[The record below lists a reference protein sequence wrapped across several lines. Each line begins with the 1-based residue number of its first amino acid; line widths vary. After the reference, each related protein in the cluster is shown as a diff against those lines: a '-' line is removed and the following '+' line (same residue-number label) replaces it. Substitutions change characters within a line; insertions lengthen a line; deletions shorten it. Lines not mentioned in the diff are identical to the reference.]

1 MWAKLKH
8 RARSHLRGQPGRRFQ
23 DHYKKS
29 KNARTR
35 GAFLRRVINVVLAVL
50 SAAVGV
56 IFVFIPGPA
65 ILFFFFSGALLA
77 SESLWVARAMD
88 WAEVKL
94 RVLIKWGVAR
104 WRRLSLAGEIAVVSV
119 AVGGAAV
126 SAYTFWHVL
135 RD

>member
-1 MWAKLKH
+1 LV
-8 RARSHLRGQPGRRFQ
+8 RRI
-23 DHYKKS
+23 
-29 KNARTR
+29 A
-35 GAFLRRVINVVLAVL
+35 NVGLAVL

-65 ILFFFFSGALLA
+65 ILFFFISGALLA

-94 RVLIKWGVAR
+94 RALWKWGLER
-104 WRRLSLAGEIAVVSV
+104 RRRLSLAGEIAVVS
-119 AVGGAAV
+119 AAV
-126 SAYTFWHVL
+126 CAAAASAYTFWHVL